1 MTATSPLART
11 RADRWLAV
19 VVVVVTAVVV
29 GATAQTLGF
38 TRDEGYYFKA
48 GELYANW
55 WRALFSTPTTALS
68 TAGID
73 QHLSY
78 NPEHPFLLKGSFA
91 AALALKDALG
101 LDVAGHQALRL
112 PAWIV
117 AGLSALFVWLLA
129 RELLPRRGAVVAVL
143 LFVSMPHVFWHM
155 HVACFDIGVTAAHA
169 ALVWAWLRFRSTLR
183 GAVVTGVVFGVCA
196 AVKHNVLPVPA
207 LLVLHWLLT
216 EAKSSTDGRFRLP
229 LVFFCLAVVGPVV
242 YIALWPY
249 LWPDVVGRFSS
260 YIWYHTHHE
269 HYPIL
274 YFGDLLTAPPFP
286 WLFPFVMSAVT
297 IPLPVLALLVTG
309 FVLAVVAA
317 LRFFS
322 FRLRLG
328 PHAWRREPECT
339 RVPLG
344 DVAVAPSGSTAF
356 LLALNAAY
364 PFVLIALPSTPIFGG
379 TKHWMNALPFLCV
392 LGAWA
397 LVEGVTRLLA
407 SLASSSPSARR
418 AAVVVVA
425 LALVVAVPGFVI
437 SARVWP
443 YGLGSYNE
451 VIGFSRGAANVGMQR
466 TFWGYETRA
475 ALPLINARTPKNG
488 RIHFGDVNADSH
500 ARYVKD
506 GLLRTDIGFSN
517 TVRGAA
523 VAHVEPQG
531 EFKQQ
536 QLDVWNEWG
545 RRDPDVVLDAEGVPL
560 STVTFRD
567 RAKTPA
573 TTTTTTTTR
582 GAR

>member
-1 MTATSPLART
+1 MTLPRDPLAST
-11 RADRWLAV
+11 RGDRWIALAIAV
-19 VVVVVTAVVV
+19 CVTVVV
-29 GATAQTLGF
+29 GLTSQSLGF

-55 WRALFSTPTTALS
+55 WRALLSSPTTALA

-73 QHLSY
+73 RHLAY

-91 AALALKDALG
+91 ASLALKDALG

-117 AGLSALFVWLLA
+117 AGLATMFVWLLA
-129 RELLPRRGAVVAVL
+129 RALLPRRGAVVAVL

-155 HVACFDIGVTAAHA
+155 HVACFDVGVTAAHA
-169 ALVWAWLRFRSTLR
+169 ALVWAWLRFRRTMR
-183 GAVVTGVVFGVCA
+183 GAVVMGVVFGVCA

-207 LLVLHWLLT
+207 ILVVHWLLT
-216 EAKSSTDGRFRLP
+216 ESKTSPDGRLRLP
-229 LVFFCLAVVGPVV
+229 LVFFCLAVVSPVV
-242 YIALWPY
+242 YVLLWPY
-249 LWPDVVGRFSS
+249 LWPDVIGRFLA
-260 YIWYHTHHE
+260 YISFHLHHE
-269 HYPIL
+269 NYPIL

-297 IPLPVLALLVTG
+297 IPVPVLAAMATG
-309 FVLAVVAA
+309 FLLATIAA
-317 LRFFS
+317 LRFLAH
-322 FRLRLG
+322 RLRLG
-328 PHAWRREPECT
+328 PRSWLAEPECT

-344 DVAVAPSGSTAF
+344 DVAVAPSGSAAL
-356 LLALNAAY
+356 LLAQNAAY

-397 LVEGVTRLLA
+397 LVEGVHRLQA
-407 SLASSSPSARR
+407 SLTPQIWSARR
-418 AAVVVVA
+418 VATVVVVA
-425 LALVVAVPGFVI
+425 GALVAMPGAVI
-437 SARVWP
+437 TARVWP

-451 VIGFSRGAANVGMQR
+451 LIGFSRGAANVGMQR

-475 ALPLINARTPKNG
+475 ALPVLNARTPDGG

-506 GLLRTDIGFSN
+506 GLLRRDIALSN

-536 QLDVWNEWG
+536 QVDVWNEWG
-545 RRDPDVVLDAEGVPL
+545 RRDPDVVIDAEGVPL
-560 STVTFRD
+560 STVTFRQ
-567 RAKTPA
+567 RA
-573 TTTTTTTTR
+573 
-582 GAR
+582 GASAPGNKQ